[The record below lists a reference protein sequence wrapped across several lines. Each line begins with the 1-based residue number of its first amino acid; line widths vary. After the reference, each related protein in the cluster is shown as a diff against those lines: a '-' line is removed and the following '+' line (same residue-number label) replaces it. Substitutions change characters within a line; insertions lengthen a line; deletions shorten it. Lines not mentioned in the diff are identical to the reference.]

1 MKYSESIK
9 SISFFKNNLAH
20 IIRQI
25 NEDQSTMIITQ
36 NGEAKAV
43 VIDIKQYEQMQETMA
58 MLEIIAQGKQDIAE
72 GKFRPA
78 QDVFRGLEARI
89 SKDSA

>member
-9 SISFFKNNLAH
+9 PISFFKNNMAH
-20 IIRQI
+20 VIRQL

-43 VIDIKQYEQMQETMA
+43 VIDIKKYEQMQETMA

-72 GKFRPA
+72 GKFHSA
-78 QDVFRGLEARI
+78 KEVFQDLKDRI
-89 SKDSA
+89 SQESA